1 MAITIN
7 GTGSITGL
15 TAGGLP
21 DGSVV
26 AADLASSLDLTG
38 KTVTLPSGTGG
49 KILNVW
55 QGVFTGIQSFAP
67 GSAAPGPRA
76 DITNLSVT
84 LTPTSASSRF
94 LITCSI
100 NMGGGSASPA
110 YYLMRDSTDILLNTS
125 SAGATALATYGSHQS
140 GDPGYVYS
148 SDLQTISYVDSP
160 ATTSSITY
168 KVQGQNAF
176 GTGEVVFV
184 NTSQANG
191 RAAPD
196 PNYYNVRGCSTITV
210 MEISS

>member
-7 GTGSITGL
+7 GTGSITGIS
-15 TAGGLP
+15 AGGLP
-21 DGSVV
+21 DASITSDDI
-26 AADLASSLDLTG
+26 AAGAVTAAKLAAG
-38 KTVTLPSGTGG
+38 AGG

-55 QGVFTGIQSFAP
+55 QGVFTGIQSFAHGP
-67 GSAAPGPRA
+67 SAPGPRA

-84 LTPTSASSRF
+84 LTPTSALSRF

-100 NMGGGSASPA
+100 SMGGGSNSPA

-125 SAGATALATYGSHQS
+125 SLGATTLATWGSHHS
-140 GDPGYVYS
+140 GNAGYIYS
-148 SDLQTISYVDSP
+148 TDLQTISYVDSP
-160 ATTSSITY
+160 ATASSITY

-176 GTGEVVFV
+176 GTGEAVFV

-191 RAAPD
+191 RAAAD
-196 PNYYNVRGCSTITV
+196 TSYYNVRGCSTITV

>member
-21 DGSVV
+21 DGSVT
-26 AADLASSLDLTG
+26 AADIETSLDLTG

-55 QGVFTGIQSFAP
+55 QAVFTGIQSFAP
-67 GSAAPGPRA
+67 GSVAVGPRA

-100 NMGGGSASPA
+100 NMGGGSSSPA

-125 SAGATALATYGSHQS
+125 SLGATTLATWGAHQS

-176 GTGEVVFV
+176 GAGVAVYV
-184 NTSQANG
+184 NTGQANG
-191 RAAPD
+191 TGGD
-196 PNYYNVRGCSTITV
+196 TNYYNVRGCSTITV

>member
-1 MAITIN
+1 MAIAIN
-7 GTGSITGL
+7 GTGTITGISV
-15 TAGGLP
+15 GGLN
-21 DGSVV
+21 DSIITSSELAN
-26 AADLASSLDLTG
+26 AAVTAAKLAAG
-38 KTVTLPSGTGG
+38 AGG

-67 GSAAPGPRA
+67 GSSAVGARA

-100 NMGGGSASPA
+100 NMGGGSNSPA

-125 SAGATALATYGSHQS
+125 SSAATTLATWGAHHS
-140 GDPGYVYS
+140 GNVGYYYS

-176 GTGEVVFV
+176 GAGTVIYV
-184 NTSQANG
+184 NSSYQSGSGADTS
-191 RAAPD
+191 
-196 PNYYNVRGCSTITV
+196 YYNVRGCSTITV